1 MPIYSQ
7 IQKIQFFK
15 TIFNPFSGL
24 TVFIE
29 AKIFSQKQLRY
40 HNGQRVTNVL
50 QVTYSVNG
58 DGGYV
63 ADVSYT
69 GEAQVIL
76 FFSIMFVFQKL
87 NWGGTG
93 EVPSEQSFE
102 YTM

>member
-69 GEAQVIL
+69 GEAQVM
-76 FFSIMFVFQKL
+76 FFSILFISFYL
-87 NWGGTG
+87 S
-93 EVPSEQSFE
+93 PS
-102 YTM
+102 TP